1 MFEKIIFNII
11 AISLFTITFLKLV
24 KKNDATYIYL
34 LVTEFIGL
42 IINFI
47 ELFVGSSFGWTLKTI
62 MYLLAVIVPGVLFI
76 IERTKKVDFAELF
89 RLLLA
94 IILEKAGKREEA
106 KKILANFLK
115 KNPNSYFAHKSLAE
129 LYEKEENYEAM
140 AEEYRKVTEINPKDF
155 SSSYKLAFALNKNN
169 QSEYAINVLQEILKQ
184 KPEEEKASN
193 LLGDIYF
200 EQERYKEAISVYMTA
215 LRYHPASYDLYYG
228 LGMACTMINDFQ
240 RAKEFY
246 EKAASINSMLYNA
259 KLNLGQIALMYGDLD
274 EAEKYFREASKKED
288 LEAGSYYYL
297 SQIALL
303 KGDED
308 KAKNYMNLAVQ
319 IDSKVYVQMQK
330 DPIFAPIR
338 TAIIPP
344 QRITEEQEKKNTLT
358 KKERIVNSH
367 LVKTGMLIQGLSNE
381 DLQVIRKRKAKQINL
396 EKEERQKE

>member
-1 MFEKIIFNII
+1 
-11 AISLFTITFLKLV
+11 
-24 KKNDATYIYL
+24 
-34 LVTEFIGL
+34 
-42 IINFI
+42 
-47 ELFVGSSFGWTLKTI
+47 
-62 MYLLAVIVPGVLFI
+62 
-76 IERTKKVDFAELF
+76 
-89 RLLLA
+89 
-94 IILEKAGKREEA
+94 
-106 KKILANFLK
+106 
-115 KNPNSYFAHKSLAE
+115 
-129 LYEKEENYEAM
+129 
-140 AEEYRKVTEINPKDF
+140 
-155 SSSYKLAFALNKNN
+155 
-169 QSEYAINVLQEILKQ
+169 
-184 KPEEEKASN
+184 
-193 LLGDIYF
+193 
-200 EQERYKEAISVYMTA
+200 MTA

-246 EKAASINSMLYNA
+246 EKAADINSMLYNA

-303 KGDED
+303 KGEED

-338 TAIIPP
+338 TAITPP
-344 QRITEEQEKKNTLT
+344 QRTTEEQEKKNTLT

-381 DLQVIRKRKAKQINL
+381 DLQVIRKRKEKQINL